1 MMTLLN
7 RLLSFWYMIYASSFI
22 NWVLF
27 NFYCFFFSFVT
38 FFLPLCP
45 LFLSW
50 IMSVFNYYY
59 YDDDNDG
66 DFIVNSC

>member
-1 MMTLLN
+1 MLLV
-7 RLLSFWYMIYASSFI
+7 SS
-22 NWVLF
+22 
-27 NFYCFFFSFVT
+27 T
-38 FFLPLCP
+38 GFFLIFIVSFLHLLPFFYPYAP

-59 YDDDNDG
+59 YDDDNHG